1 MIKEKQRIID
11 NEAYKQKKIE
21 ERKQALA
28 DRANPYKREIE
39 TCDHLIALCGK
50 MKVQFGLAQDP
61 SETTQDVQKQL
72 LS

>member
-1 MIKEKQRIID
+1 MTREKQRIID
-11 NEAYKQKKIE
+11 NEVYKQKKIE

-50 MKVQFGLAQDP
+50 MKVQFGLAQNPDE
-61 SETTQDVQKQL
+61 STQDVQKQL
-72 LS
+72 LN